1 VQIIRYKSS
10 GGVALGMALNS
21 QLIGYFQP
29 NFELHDLLRLRTDE
43 LRMLIENS
51 RPPIY
56 RGVQPGA
63 ANNLPTLILAPI
75 DGETEVWAAGVTYKQ
90 SEQARMEESGTPD
103 IYAHVYAA
111 KRPELFFKATPR
123 RVTGPDAPIVVRTDS
138 TWDVPEPELVL
149 VVNAHAEIIGYTIGN
164 DVSSR
169 SIEGENPLYLTQAK
183 VYAGCCGLGPGITLA
198 WEVSDP
204 YNLTI
209 HLAIERNGQVY
220 WEGETSTRELKR
232 RFDEL
237 VTYLFLEN
245 DFPDGVFLCTGTALV
260 PEKQFTLEPGD
271 VVQIDVD
278 QLGTLRNPVVRGKA
292 KLGQRDSSK

>member
-1 VQIIRYKSS
+1 MRIIRYKSS
-10 GGVALGMALNS
+10 GGVALGMAHNS

-29 NFELHDLLRLRTDE
+29 NSELHDLLRLRTDE
-43 LRMLIENS
+43 LRMQIENS
-51 RPPIY
+51 F
-56 RGVQPGA
+56 QPGA
-63 ANNLPTLILAPI
+63 AHNLPTHILAPL

-103 IYAHVYAA
+103 IYANVYAA

-123 RVTGPDAPIVVRTDS
+123 RVAGPDAPIVVRTDS

-169 SIEGENPLYLTQAK
+169 SIEGENPLYLPQAK
-183 VYAGCCGLGPGITLA
+183 IYAGCCGLGPGITPA
-198 WEVSDP
+198 WEVLDP

-260 PEKQFTLEPGD
+260 PERQFTLEPGD

-278 QLGTLRNPVVRGKA
+278 QLGTLRNPVVRGKV
-292 KLGQRDSSK
+292 KLGQGKV

>member
-10 GGVALGMALNS
+10 GGVALGMARNS

-29 NFELHDLLRLRTDE
+29 NSELHDLLRLRADE
-43 LRMLIENS
+43 LRMQIENS
-51 RPPIY
+51 F
-56 RGVQPGA
+56 QHGA

-103 IYAHVYAA
+103 IYANVYAA

-123 RVTGPDAPIVVRTDS
+123 RVAGPDAPIVVRTDS

-169 SIEGENPLYLTQAK
+169 SIEGENPLYLPQAK
-183 VYAGCCGLGPGITLA
+183 IYAGCCGLGPGITPA

-220 WEGETSTRELKR
+220 WEGETSTRDLKR

-260 PEKQFTLEPGD
+260 PERQFTLEPGD
-271 VVQIDVD
+271 VVQIDVG
-278 QLGTLRNPVVRGKA
+278 QLGTLRNPVVRGKV
-292 KLGQRDSSK
+292 K

>member
-1 VQIIRYKSS
+1 MQIIRYKSS
-10 GGVALGMALNS
+10 GGITLGVAHNS

-29 NFELHDLLRLRTDE
+29 NSQLHNLLRLRTDE
-43 LRMLIENS
+43 LRMQIENS
-51 RPPIY
+51 I
-56 RGVQPGA
+56 QTGA
-63 ANNLPTLILAPI
+63 ASNLPTPVLAPI

-103 IYAHVYAA
+103 IYAKVYAA
-111 KRPELFFKATPR
+111 KRPELFFKATPH
-123 RVTGPDAPIVVRTDS
+123 RVAGPDAPIVVRTDS

-149 VVNAHAEIIGYTIGN
+149 AVNAHAEIIGYTIGN

-169 SIEGENPLYLTQAK
+169 SIEGENPLYLPQAK
-183 VYAGCCGLGPGITLA
+183 VYAGCCGLGPGITPA

-245 DFPDGVFLCTGTALV
+245 DFPDGVFLYTGTALV
-260 PEKQFTLEPGD
+260 PESQFTLEPGD
-271 VVQIDVD
+271 VVQIDID
-278 QLGTLRNPVVRGKA
+278 QLGTLRNPVVRGKV
-292 KLGQRDSSK
+292 KLEQ

>member
-1 VQIIRYKSS
+1 MQIIRYKSS
-10 GGVALGMALNS
+10 GGITLGLS
-21 QLIGYFQP
+21 HKGQLIGYFQP
-29 NFELHDLLRLRTDE
+29 SSELHDLLRLRTDE
-43 LRMLIENS
+43 LRMQIENS
-51 RPPIY
+51 I
-56 RGVQPGA
+56 QIGA

-75 DGETEVWAAGVTYKQ
+75 DGETEVWAAGVTYKR

-103 IYAHVYAA
+103 IYAKVYAA

-123 RVTGPDAPIVVRTDS
+123 RVAGPDAPIVVRTDS

-149 VVNAHAEIIGYTIGN
+149 AVNAHAEIIGYTIGN

-169 SIEGENPLYLTQAK
+169 SIEGENPLYLPQAK
-183 VYAGCCGLGPGITLA
+183 VYTGCCGLGPGITPA
-198 WEVSDP
+198 WEVPDP

-237 VTYLFLEN
+237 VTFLFLEN

-260 PEKQFTLEPGD
+260 PERQFTLEPGD
-271 VVQIDVD
+271 VVQIDID
-278 QLGTLRNPVVRGKA
+278 QLGTLRNPVVRGKI
-292 KLGQRDSSK
+292 K

>member
-1 VQIIRYKSS
+1 VQIIRYKASS
-10 GGVALGMALNS
+10 GAALGISHNS

-29 NFELHDLLRLRTDE
+29 DSQLHDLLRLTTDE
-43 LRMLIENS
+43 LRLQIENNF
-51 RPPIY
+51 R
-56 RGVQPGA
+56 PGA
-63 ANNLPTLILAPI
+63 ANNLSPLILAPI

-103 IYAHVYAA
+103 IYASVYAA

-123 RVTGPDAPIVVRTDS
+123 RVAGPGASIVVRTDS

-169 SIEGENPLYLTQAK
+169 SIEGENPLYLPQAK
-183 VYAGCCGLGPGITLA
+183 VYTGCCGLGPGITPA

-209 HLAIERNGQVY
+209 HLAIERDGRVH
-220 WEGETSTRELKR
+220 WEGETNTRELKR

-260 PEKQFTLEPGD
+260 PERHFTLEPGD
-271 VVQIDVD
+271 VVQIDID
-278 QLGTLRNPVVRGKA
+278 QLGTLRNPVVRGKV
-292 KLGQRDSSK
+292 K

>member
-10 GGVALGMALNS
+10 GGVALGMARNS

-29 NFELHDLLRLRTDE
+29 NSELHDLLRLRADE
-43 LRMLIENS
+43 LRMQIENS
-51 RPPIY
+51 F
-56 RGVQPGA
+56 QHGA

-103 IYAHVYAA
+103 IYANVYAA

-123 RVTGPDAPIVVRTDS
+123 RVAGPDAPIVVRTDS

-149 VVNAHAEIIGYTIGN
+149 VVNAHTEIIGYTIGN

-169 SIEGENPLYLTQAK
+169 SIEGENPLYLPQAK
-183 VYAGCCGLGPGITLA
+183 VYAGCCGLGPGITPA

-245 DFPDGVFLCTGTALV
+245 DFPDGVFLYTGTALV
-260 PEKQFTLEPGD
+260 PERQFTLEPGD

-278 QLGTLRNPVVRGKA
+278 QLGTLRNPVVRGKV
-292 KLGQRDSSK
+292 K

>member
-1 VQIIRYKSS
+1 VQIIRYKASS
-10 GGVALGMALNS
+10 GVALGMSHNS

-29 NFELHDLLRLRTDE
+29 DSQLHDLLRLRIDD
-43 LRMLIENS
+43 LRMHIENC

-63 ANNLPTLILAPI
+63 ADNPPTLILAPI

-103 IYAHVYAA
+103 IYARVYAA

-123 RVTGPDAPIVVRTDS
+123 RVAGPDAPIVVRTDS
-138 TWDVPEPELVL
+138 IWDVPEPELVL

-169 SIEGENPLYLTQAK
+169 SIEGENPLYLPQAK
-183 VYAGCCGLGPGITLA
+183 VYAGCCSLGPGITPA

-245 DFPDGVFLCTGTALV
+245 DFPDGVFLYTGTALV
-260 PEKQFTLEPGD
+260 PERQFTLEPGD
-271 VVQIDVD
+271 VVQIDID
-278 QLGTLRNPVVRGKA
+278 QLGTLRNPVVRGKVELEG
-292 KLGQRDSSK
+292 KE

>member
-1 VQIIRYKSS
+1 MLFRS
-10 GGVALGMALNS
+10 
-21 QLIGYFQP
+21 
-29 NFELHDLLRLRTDE
+29 DLLRLRSDE
-43 LRMLIENS
+43 LRRQIENS
-51 RPPIY
+51 F
-56 RGVQPGA
+56 QPGA
-63 ANNLPTLILAPI
+63 ANNLPTLFLAPI

-103 IYAHVYAA
+103 IYANVYVA

-123 RVTGPDAPIVVRTDS
+123 RVAGPDAPVAVRTDS

-169 SIEGENPLYLTQAK
+169 SIEGENPLYLPQAK
-183 VYAGCCGLGPGITLA
+183 IYAGCCGLGPGITPA

-209 HLAIERNGQVY
+209 HLTIKRNGQVY
-220 WEGETSTRELKR
+220 WEGETSTRDLKR

-260 PEKQFTLEPGD
+260 PERQFTLEPGD
-271 VVQIDVD
+271 VVQIDID
-278 QLGTLRNPVVRGKA
+278 QLGTLRNPVVRGKV
-292 KLGQRDSSK
+292 K

>member
-1 VQIIRYKSS
+1 
-10 GGVALGMALNS
+10 ALM
-21 QLIGYFQP
+21 
-29 NFELHDLLRLRTDE
+29 
-43 LRMLIENS
+43 
-51 RPPIY
+51 
-56 RGVQPGA
+56 
-63 ANNLPTLILAPI
+63 LAPI

-103 IYAHVYAA
+103 IYANVYAA

-123 RVTGPDAPIVVRTDS
+123 RVAGPDAPVVVRTDS

-169 SIEGENPLYLTQAK
+169 SIEGENPLYLPQAK
-183 VYAGCCGLGPGITLA
+183 VYAGCCGLGPGITPA
-198 WEVSDP
+198 WEVADP

-220 WEGETSTRELKR
+220 WEGETNTKELKR
-232 RFDEL
+232 HFDEL

-245 DFPDGVFLCTGTALV
+245 DFPDGVFLYTGTALV
-260 PEKQFTLEPGD
+260 PERQFTLEPGD
-271 VVQIDVD
+271 VVQIDIE
-278 QLGTLRNPVVRGKA
+278 QLGTLRNPVVRGKV
-292 KLGQRDSSK
+292 K

>member
-1 VQIIRYKSS
+1 MQIIRYKSS
-10 GGVALGMALNS
+10 GGVAIGMALNS
-21 QLIGYFQP
+21 KLIGYFQP
-29 NFELHDLLRLRTDE
+29 DSQLHDLLRLKTDE
-43 LRMLIENS
+43 LRMHIENC
-51 RPPIY
+51 RPPLY

-63 ANNLPTLILAPI
+63 ANNPPPLILAPI

-90 SEQARMEESGTPD
+90 SEQARIEESGTPD
-103 IYAHVYAA
+103 IYAKVYAA

-123 RVTGPDAPIVVRTDS
+123 RVAGPDAPIVVRTDS
-138 TWDVPEPELVL
+138 IWDVPEPELVL

-169 SIEGENPLYLTQAK
+169 SIEGENPLYLPQAK
-183 VYAGCCGLGPGITLA
+183 VYAGCCSLGPGITPA

-245 DFPDGVFLCTGTALV
+245 DFPDGVFLYTGTALV
-260 PEKQFTLEPGD
+260 PERQFTLEPGD
-271 VVQIDVD
+271 AVQIDIN
-278 QLGTLRNPVVRGKA
+278 QLGTLRNPVVRGKVELEG
-292 KLGQRDSSK
+292 KE

>member
-1 VQIIRYKSS
+1 MQIIRYKSS
-10 GGVALGMALNS
+10 GGVALGMARNS

-29 NFELHDLLRLRTDE
+29 NSELHDLLRLRADE
-43 LRMLIENS
+43 LRMQIENS
-51 RPPIY
+51 F
-56 RGVQPGA
+56 QHGA

-103 IYAHVYAA
+103 IYANVYAA

-123 RVTGPDAPIVVRTDS
+123 RVAGPDAPIVVRTDS

-149 VVNAHAEIIGYTIGN
+149 VVNAHAE
-164 DVSSR
+164 
-169 SIEGENPLYLTQAK
+169 
-183 VYAGCCGLGPGITLA
+183 
-198 WEVSDP
+198 
-204 YNLTI
+204 I

-245 DFPDGVFLCTGTALV
+245 DFPDGVFLYTGTALV
-260 PEKQFTLEPGD
+260 PERQFTLEPGD

-278 QLGTLRNPVVRGKA
+278 QLGTLRNPVVRGKV
-292 KLGQRDSSK
+292 K

>member
-1 VQIIRYKSS
+1 MQIIRYKST
-10 GGVALGMALNS
+10 GGAALGMALNN

-29 NFELHDLLRLRTDE
+29 TAALHDLLRLRADE
-43 LRMLIENS
+43 LRMQIENS
-51 RPPIY
+51 RLY
-56 RGVQPGA
+56 RGVQPEA
-63 ANNLPTLILAPI
+63 DHNLPTPLLTPI

-90 SEQARMEESGTPD
+90 SELARMEESGTPD
-103 IYAHVYAA
+103 IYAKVYNA

-123 RVTGPDAPIVVRTDS
+123 RVSGPGAPIVVRTDS

-149 VVNAHAEIIGYTIGN
+149 IVNAYAEIIGYTIGN

-169 SIEGENPLYLTQAK
+169 SIEGENPLYLPQAK
-183 VYAGCCGLGPGITLA
+183 LYTGCCALGPGITPT

-220 WEGETSTRELKR
+220 WEGETSSGELKR
-232 RFDEL
+232 SFDEL

-245 DFPDGVFLCTGTALV
+245 DFPDGVFLFTGTGLV
-260 PEKQFTLEPGD
+260 PERRFTLEPGD
-271 VVQIDVD
+271 EVQIDID
-278 QLGTLRNPVVRGKA
+278 QLGTLRNPVVRGKV
-292 KLGQRDSSK
+292 KSGQ

>member
-1 VQIIRYKSS
+1 MRIIRYKSS
-10 GGVALGMALNS
+10 GGVALGMAHNS

-29 NFELHDLLRLRTDE
+29 NSELHGLLRLRADE
-43 LRMLIENS
+43 LRMQIENS
-51 RPPIY
+51 F
-56 RGVQPGA
+56 QPGTA
-63 ANNLPTLILAPI
+63 HNLPTHILAPL

-103 IYAHVYAA
+103 IYANVYAA

-123 RVTGPDAPIVVRTDS
+123 RVAGPDAPIVVRTDS

-169 SIEGENPLYLTQAK
+169 SIEGENPLYLPQAK
-183 VYAGCCGLGPGITLA
+183 IYAGCCGLGPGITPA

-260 PEKQFTLEPGD
+260 PERQFTLESGD

-278 QLGTLRNPVVRGKA
+278 QLGTLRNPVVRGKV
-292 KLGQRDSSK
+292 KLGQGKE

>member
-1 VQIIRYKSS
+1 MQIIRYKSS
-10 GGVALGMALNS
+10 GGAALGMSHNS
-21 QLIGYFQP
+21 QFIGYFEP
-29 NFELHDLLRLRTDE
+29 NSELHDLLRLRIDD
-43 LRMLIENS
+43 LRMHIENC
-51 RPPIY
+51 RPPLYHGI
-56 RGVQPGA
+56 QPGT
-63 ANNLPTLILAPI
+63 ANNLSTFILAPI

-103 IYAHVYAA
+103 IYAKVYAA

-123 RVTGPDAPIVVRTDS
+123 RVAGPDAPIVVRTDS

-169 SIEGENPLYLTQAK
+169 SIEGENPLYLPQAK
-183 VYAGCCGLGPGITLA
+183 VYTGCCSLGPGITPA

-220 WEGETSTRELKR
+220 WEGATSTRELKR

-245 DFPDGVFLCTGTALV
+245 DFPDGVFLYTGTALV
-260 PEKQFTLEPGD
+260 PERQFTLEPGD
-271 VVQIDVD
+271 VVQIDID
-278 QLGTLRNPVVRGKA
+278 QLGTLRNPVVRGKVELEG
-292 KLGQRDSSK
+292 KE

>member
-1 VQIIRYKSS
+1 MQIIRYNSS
-10 GGVALGMALNS
+10 AGITLGMSQNG

-29 NFELHDLLRLRTDE
+29 NSELHDLLRLRTDE
-43 LRMLIENS
+43 LRMQIEN
-51 RPPIY
+51 RI
-56 RGVQPGA
+56 QPGA
-63 ANNLPTLILAPI
+63 AINLPTPILAPI

-103 IYAHVYAA
+103 IYAKVYGA
-111 KRPELFFKATPR
+111 KRPELFFKANPR
-123 RVTGPDAPIVVRTDS
+123 RIAGPGAPIVVRTDS

-169 SIEGENPLYLTQAK
+169 SIEGENPLYLSQAK
-183 VYAGCCGLGPGITLA
+183 VYAGCCGLGPGITPA

-278 QLGTLRNPVVRGKA
+278 QLGTLRNPVVRGKV
-292 KLGQRDSSK
+292 KLGQGVSSMKNP